1 MPGTV
6 DSCDQ
11 ADLVSA
17 ILTYRHWIA
26 PFHERSTMG
35 NKPHLHPHQ
44 RQRRTSRTT
53 RLLVAIFILAI
64 LALGIALSA
73 TGRIPA
79 GWRWF

>member
-1 MPGTV
+1 M
-6 DSCDQ
+6 
-11 ADLVSA
+11 VS
-17 ILTYRHWIA
+17 
-26 PFHERSTMG
+26 

-44 RQRRTSRTT
+44 GHRRASRAT